1 MYVNRYLCDRDY
13 KEFSALF
20 TVLGVHEYIR
30 YEDFNSLSSKIM
42 QGGVYLPEVR
52 GTFERCAVE
61 RSSTK
66 IRCYSMTYIV

>member
-42 QGGVYLPEVR
+42 KDGIYLPEVR
-52 GTFERCAVE
+52 GTFER
-61 RSSTK
+61 
-66 IRCYSMTYIV
+66 